1 MLARSESGVA
11 LIAVLL
17 FLLLIAIAGM
27 MAVRQGSLDLR
38 VATNEQADLL
48 MLNSSDAVLAHIETV
63 AADKEDSNKLRSKL
77 MSQTQGVLGYFIP
90 IGGVNA
96 DPNEKVGHQVRFCYM
111 PESQAFFDIN
121 SSRVLLPGGGMVRS
135 SAGVCNPAN
144 THHYVSGRNTVMTQ
158 VVTRGLTSETAD
170 SDNFK
175 SALEAEQ
182 AGTGFTP
189 PGARIAMHSVSMLPG
204 MSSVRPADI
213 TDCLDKAVGN
223 ITDTDYGIIHGRT
236 NLTNCLQEHG
246 IPAKAIVEEGTIRFE
261 READV
266 CDNAQLAKDGT
277 CRARS

>member
-63 AADKEDSNKLRSKL
+63 AADNNHHLRPKL

-111 PESQAFFDIN
+111 PESPTFFDIN

-135 SAGVCNPAN
+135 SVGVCNPAN

-158 VVTRGLTSETAD
+158 VVTRGLTNETAD

-204 MSSVRPADI
+204 MSSVRPTDI

>member
-1 MLARSESGVA
+1 MLTRCESGAA

-63 AADKEDSNKLRSKL
+63 AADKDSELRSKL

-90 IGGVNA
+90 IGGANA

-111 PESQAFFDIN
+111 PGSPALFDV
-121 SSRVLLPGGGMVRS
+121 SRARVLLPGGGTMRS
-135 SAGVCNPAN
+135 RDGACNPDD
-144 THHYVSGRNTVMTQ
+144 TRHYVSGRSTVMTQ
-158 VVTRGLTSETAD
+158 MVTRGLTSETPD

-182 AGTGFTP
+182 TGTGFTP
-189 PGARIAMHSVSMLPG
+189 IGARIAMHSVSILPS
-204 MSSVRPADI
+204 MSSVKSTDI
-213 TDCLDKAVGN
+213 TACLDNAVGN
-223 ITDTDYGIIHGRT
+223 ITDIDYGTRHGT
-236 NLTNCLQEHG
+236 ANLTTCLQGHG
-246 IPAKAIVEEGTIRFE
+246 IPAKAIVEEGMIRFE

-266 CDNAQLAKDGT
+266 CDNAQLARDGI
-277 CRARS
+277 CRPRS

>member
-1 MLARSESGVA
+1 MLTRSESGVA

-27 MAVRQGSLDLR
+27 MAVRQSGLDLR

-63 AADKEDSNKLRSKL
+63 AADNNHRLRPKL

-90 IGGVNA
+90 IGGANA
-96 DPNEKVGHQVRFCYM
+96 NPNEKVGHQVRFCYM
-111 PESQAFFDIN
+111 PESPILFDVG
-121 SSRVLLPGGGMVRS
+121 SSRVLLPGGSTMRS
-135 SAGVCNPAN
+135 GDGVCNPTN

-158 VVTRGLTSETAD
+158 MVTRGLTSETAD

-182 AGTGFTP
+182 AGIGFTP
-189 PGARIAMHSVSMLPG
+189 PGARIAMHSVSMLPS
-204 MSSVRPADI
+204 MSSVSSTDI
-213 TDCLDKAVGN
+213 TNCLDKAVGN
-223 ITDTDYGIIHGRT
+223 ITDTDYGIIHGGT
-236 NLTNCLQEHG
+236 NLTNCLQKHG

-266 CDNAQLAKDGT
+266 CDNAKLASSGT
-277 CRARS
+277 C

>member
-63 AADKEDSNKLRSKL
+63 AADKEDSELRSKL

-111 PESQAFFDIN
+111 PESSTFFDIN

-135 SAGVCNPAN
+135 GVGVCNPAN

-204 MSSVRPADI
+204 MSSARPIDI